1 MSKKV
6 IVTGGCG
13 YIGSHT
19 ILEMIE
25 NTDFEP
31 ICIDNNIN
39 SSPKAMDRIEKITG
53 KRVKHYAVDLCDAKA
68 TEEVFK
74 ENNDAVAIIHFAA
87 LKAVG
92 ESVEI
97 PLEYYNNNLSS
108 LNNVLR
114 YTHQYGINN
123 FIFSSSCSLYG
134 NVSELPVSEETPLNT
149 PESPYA
155 NTKKI
160 GEEIIQDYVKVS
172 NVKAI
177 SLRYFNPV
185 GAHTSGLIG
194 EDPINKPN
202 NLVPVVTA
210 VASGKMEKITVFGDD
225 YDTRDGSCIRD
236 YIHVTDIARAH
247 ISAVNFLL
255 EGKQESNYDVL
266 NLGTGNGVTVIE
278 LIKAFEKVAQ
288 LKLNYVVGER
298 RGGDVV
304 AVYSDNTKVAKYL
317 QWVPEYGIEKM
328 METAWKWQQNLNKG
342 E

>member
-19 ILEMIE
+19 IIEMIE
-25 NTDFEP
+25 KTSFTP

-39 SSPKAMDRIEKITG
+39 SSPKAIDRIEKVTG
-53 KRVKHYAVDLCDAKA
+53 KRVKHYSIDLCD
-68 TEEVFK
+68 TESTEAVFK
-74 ENNDAVAIIHFAA
+74 ENSDAVAVIHFAA

-92 ESVEI
+92 ESVEK
-97 PLEYYNNNLSS
+97 PLEYYTNNLNS
-108 LNNVLR
+108 LSNILR
-114 YTHQYGINN
+114 FTHQYGIQNL
-123 FIFSSSCSLYG
+123 IFSSSCSLYG
-134 NVSELPVSEETPLNT
+134 NVKQLPVSEQTPLNT

-160 GEEIIQDYVKVS
+160 GEEIIKDYVKVS
-172 NVKAI
+172 DVKAV

-185 GAHTSGLIG
+185 GAHESGLIG

-210 VASGKMEKITVFGDD
+210 VASGKMEKLTVFGDD

-247 ISAVNFLL
+247 ISAVNYLL
-255 EGKQESNYDVL
+255 EDKQSSNYDVL
-266 NLGTGNGVTVIE
+266 NLGTGNGITVIE
-278 LIKAFEKVAQ
+278 LIKAFEKVAK
-288 LKLNYVVGER
+288 LDLNYELGAR
-298 RGGDVV
+298 REGDVV
-304 AVYSDNTKVAKYL
+304 AVFSDNTKVSKCL
-317 QWVPEYGIEKM
+317 NWNPEYGIEKM
-328 METAWKWQQNLNKG
+328 METAWKWQLNLNKG

>member
-1 MSKKV
+1 MSTKV

-25 NTDFEP
+25 NTNFEP

-39 SSPKAMDRIEKITG
+39 SSPKTIDRIEKITG
-53 KRVKHYAVDLCDAKA
+53 KRIKHYAIDLCDAQA
-68 TEEVFK
+68 TEAVFK
-74 ENNDAVAIIHFAA
+74 ENSDAVAIIHFAA

-92 ESVEI
+92 ESVEE
-97 PLEYYNNNLSS
+97 PLAYYHNNLSS
-108 LNNVLR
+108 LNNVLKF
-114 YTHQYGINN
+114 THKYGINN

-160 GEEIIQDYVKVS
+160 GEEIIKDYVKVS
-172 NVKAI
+172 NVNAI

-202 NLVPVVTA
+202 NLVPVVTS
-210 VASGKMEKITVFGDD
+210 VASGKMEKLTVFGDD

-236 YIHVTDIARAH
+236 YIHVTDIAKAH
-247 ISAVNFLL
+247 ISAVNYLL
-255 EGKQESNYDVL
+255 DKKQVSNYDVF
-266 NLGTGNGVTVIE
+266 NLGTGNGITVIE
-278 LIKAFEKVAQ
+278 LIKAFEKVAD
-288 LKLNYVVGER
+288 LKLNYIIGDR
-298 RGGDVV
+298 REGDVV
-304 AVYSDNTKVAKYL
+304 AVYSDNTKVSKHL
-317 QWVPEYGIEKM
+317 NWIPEYGIESM